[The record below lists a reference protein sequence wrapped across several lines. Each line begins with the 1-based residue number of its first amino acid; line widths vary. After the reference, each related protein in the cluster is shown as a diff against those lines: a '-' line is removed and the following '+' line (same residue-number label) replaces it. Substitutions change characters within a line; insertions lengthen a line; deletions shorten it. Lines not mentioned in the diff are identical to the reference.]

1 MHLLL
6 CLAHQRNMATSSKKT
21 KTTKEQFFLHY
32 GLKNLYFLSNN
43 LSWEKAD
50 RLNSIILA
58 RCYWF
63 LRNNLLTISK
73 WKITCFSFE
82 CWLQNLLCQLLAER
96 VDKRYLFHR
105 SLITLNLLVLI
116 LWDRFLLLTC
126 TIFYFLRYHSKY

>member
-63 LRNNLLTISK
+63 LRNNLLPYPNGK
-73 WKITCFSFE
+73 
-82 CWLQNLLCQLLAER
+82 LH
-96 VDKRYLFHR
+96 LF
-105 SLITLNLLVLI
+105 L
-116 LWDRFLLLTC
+116 F
-126 TIFYFLRYHSKY
+126 